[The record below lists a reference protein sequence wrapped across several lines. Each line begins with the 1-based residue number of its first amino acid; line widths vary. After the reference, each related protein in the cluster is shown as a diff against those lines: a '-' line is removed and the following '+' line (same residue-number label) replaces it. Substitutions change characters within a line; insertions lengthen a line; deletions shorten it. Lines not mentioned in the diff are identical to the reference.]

1 MSRYIYCFLTS
12 LIVLTSCRS
21 ASFVGSNDI
30 KRNYRNQATSKTPG
44 DESSDG
50 LKDGSDDKGGSG
62 KDGSG
67 KDGSGKDGSG
77 SDNADDSAS
86 NGGSNNQAK
95 PDEFAAKNKSLDAYL
110 LVDTSESLEQT
121 DRDCKRYDAVKSFK
135 NSLAT
140 YLGSTGD
147 ARVTLILFNT
157 SARFHS
163 TANDFLKLSDS
174 EFSNRYRSSLCQT
187 NGQTNASAGFDLILS
202 KSNELMATSKKD
214 VASVLFFTDGL
225 PTQDKDNTLKNADRL
240 KQKFNSRIFSVYLD
254 GNPFG
259 AALPY
264 ILPSQFPLPPEEFLK
279 YVSGNNSRVRKVSDA
294 SGLAASM
301 TSFLGQ

>member
-1 MSRYIYCFLTS
+1 VL
-12 LIVLTSCRS
+12 LTSCRTGP
-21 ASFVGSNDI
+21 FVGSNDI
-30 KRNYRNQATSKTPG
+30 KRNNRNQATSKTPG

-50 LKDGSDDKGGSG
+50 LKDGSDKDGSDKGGSDKG
-62 KDGSG
+62 GS
-67 KDGSGKDGSG
+67 DSDKDGSG
-77 SDNADDSAS
+77 SDGNDNNSDGNSS
-86 NGGSNNQAK
+86 NNGSNNQAK

-174 EFSNRYRSSLCQT
+174 EFSSRYRSSLCQT
-187 NGQTNASAGFDLILS
+187 TGQTNASAGFELVLS
-202 KSNELMATSKKD
+202 KSNELMANSKKE

-225 PTQDKDNTLKNADRL
+225 PNQDKDSTLKNADRL

-254 GNPFG
+254 GNPYG
-259 AALPY
+259 AAAPY
-264 ILPSQFPLPPEEFLK
+264 ILPSAFPLPPEEFLN
-279 YVSGNNSRVRKVSDA
+279 YVSGSNSRVRKVSDA